1 VPSRISL
8 LDGEHFG
15 SVAADSPRKTML
27 EAHQAI
33 SHGLL
38 ATNLET
44 RNRLPNSKRFVVE
57 SWRCKAAAMTIPTR
71 RSSLAHR
78 SMSCEQ
84 RGRRGGGVHFR
95 RS

>member
-33 SHGLL
+33 VTVLWQPISKPGIACPTQKDLL
-38 ATNLET
+38 SRA
-44 RNRLPNSKRFVVE
+44 
-57 SWRCKAAAMTIPTR
+57 
-71 RSSLAHR
+71 
-78 SMSCEQ
+78 
-84 RGRRGGGVHFR
+84 GGVKLQP
-95 RS
+95 